1 MKINRKCWI
10 WRPLNIFGD
19 FGKNSL
25 STIEKAILSSFPL
38 AEGRLHDPSMKSLVN
53 FYLLEYREI
62 YTNFLLLLSRLKMVT
77 FSGIE
82 LTSFWY
88 LLFH

>member
-1 MKINRKCWI
+1 MQWKDEMKINRKCWI

-62 YTNFLLLLSRLKMVT
+62 CQFPSTVEQTENGYIL
-77 FSGIE
+77 
-82 LTSFWY
+82 WY
-88 LLFH
+88 RIN